1 MYTYVFVHRF
11 QAKETR
17 KTQEWGKSAKI
28 IQACVSLSTILNEHN
43 SHEFQSLRRHVSTD
57 AFCHLSP
64 HDCCA
69 VNDQLDLRWTGFRR
83 PPICNCTTCKVEL
96 PFLTACIE
104 RQEIIWGILIS
115 FDKCGNTTTSS
126 RTCFRFIFDTVF
138 IQSVTGPLPRNSG
151 QE

>member
-28 IQACVSLSTILNEHN
+28 IPACVSMSTILNEHN

-126 RTCFRFIFDTVF
+126 RTCFNAK
-138 IQSVTGPLPRNSG
+138 SVLLSA
-151 QE
+151 E

>member
-28 IQACVSLSTILNEHN
+28 IPACVSLSTILNEHN

-126 RTCFRFIFDTVF
+126 RTCSMQNLSFY
-138 IQSVTGPLPRNSG
+138 LRNN
-151 QE
+151 QIYI